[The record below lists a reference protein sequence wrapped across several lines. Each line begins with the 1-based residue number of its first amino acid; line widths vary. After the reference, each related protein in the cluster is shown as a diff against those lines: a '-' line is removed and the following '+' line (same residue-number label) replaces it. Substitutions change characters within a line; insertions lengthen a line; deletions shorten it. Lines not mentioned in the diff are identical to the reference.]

1 MKPKLTPSD
10 CQNHMQNLLDT
21 IPVLALATL
30 DDSGLPLV
38 SSAPY
43 LLDESAFYLYVS
55 GLSPHTSQMLKNPQ
69 VGILITEPAGPNA
82 PVFALPRLSL
92 SCRASEITS
101 GKEPI
106 LEKME
111 KHHGNIVALLKTL
124 PDFRLMKLVPD
135 TGRLILGF
143 GQAWLVKGLEVQSRI
158 TS

>member
-10 CQNHMQNLLDT
+10 CQNHLQNLLESVAT
-21 IPVLALATL
+21 LALATL

-43 LLDESAFYLYVS
+43 LLDENAFYLYVS
-55 GLSPHTSQMLKNPQ
+55 GLSPHTSQMLKNPR
-69 VGILITEPAGPNA
+69 VGILITEPALA
-82 PVFALPRLSL
+82 KSQVFALPRLSL
-92 SCRASEITS
+92 SCQALEITS

-111 KHHGNIVALLKTL
+111 KRHGKTVALLKTL

-143 GQAWLVKGLEVQSRI
+143 GQAWLVQGLEVQSQI
-158 TS
+158 TV